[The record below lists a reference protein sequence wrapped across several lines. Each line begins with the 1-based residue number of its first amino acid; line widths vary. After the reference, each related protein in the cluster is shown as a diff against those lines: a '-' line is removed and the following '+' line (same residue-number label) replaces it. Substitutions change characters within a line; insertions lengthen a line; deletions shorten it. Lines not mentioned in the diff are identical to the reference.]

1 MDKRRIFLLAILLF
15 LGVVGG
21 WRLWPCS
28 FEEVLGVD
36 PQEVERLAA
45 SVTVSGLEEGGETS
59 LQFYSLPNLSPQME
73 DFHQLLDRLCSSRY
87 RQDLRNLLPWPVTR
101 VEGDRWRG
109 RRSVRIF
116 LVWGPE
122 EEQTAYLSLSGRQ
135 ITLALGEGDGL
146 RVFHP
151 TDPQLIDWLAEYLEE
166 HGVLQS
172 ETTSG

>member
-45 SVTVSGLEEGGETS
+45 EEGGETS
-59 LQFYSLPNLSPQME
+59 LQFYSLPNLSPQTE
-73 DFHQLLDRLCSSRY
+73 DFRQLLDRLCSSRY

-101 VEGDRWRG
+101 VEGDRWQG

-122 EEQTAYLSLSGRQ
+122 EEQTAFLSLGGRQ

-151 TDPQLIDWLAEYLEE
+151 TDPQLIDWLAEYLEN
-166 HGVLQS
+166 HGTVQG